1 MKENDVQPT
10 QNNHPGE
17 EEIQGNEQLTA
28 PADGTPVTS
37 SETAEPAETAAVGS
51 KREDQP
57 AGGGRG
63 GKGWMIA
70 SLLLA
75 AALIVVLIVNP
86 FGKNTGK
93 ETVASVNNVEITKDK
108 LYESLVDAGGPQ
120 ILEGLITEEVIKQEM
135 DKKSIKITEED
146 INKEMDSIKKM
157 FPSDEQFEMALGMQ
171 GLTMENFKEQTKMQ
185 LQLTKL
191 LGDQIKV
198 TDEEIK
204 TAFEQN
210 KARFDKPE
218 MVHASHILVK
228 TKEEAEAIIKQLK
241 DEKADFAAIAKEKS
255 TDPGTKDKGGDLGF
269 FGRGEMTA
277 PFEEA
282 AFKMKKGD
290 ISSEPVKS
298 EHGFHVIKVTD
309 RQEEKKATLEENK
322 EEVRKQIVAG
332 KVGQQAEAYIQG
344 LRDKADIK
352 NTLDKKDNEADVEKS
367 TVN

>member
-1 MKENDVQPT
+1 MKENEVQPT
-10 QNNHPGE
+10 QNNHTGE
-17 EEIQGNEQLTA
+17 EEIQGNEQHAA
-28 PADGTPVTS
+28 PAGETPAVS
-37 SETAEPAETAAVGS
+37 SVNTEPAEAADS

-75 AALIVVLIVNP
+75 AALIVVLIVPP

-93 ETVASVNNVEITKDK
+93 ETVATVNNVEITKDK

-120 ILEGLITEEVIKQEM
+120 ILDGLIMEEVIKQEM
-135 DKKSIKITEED
+135 DKKSIKITDED
-146 INKEMDSIKKM
+146 ITNEMNSIKKM
-157 FPSDEQFEMALGMQ
+157 FPSEEQFEMALGMQ
-171 GLTMENFKEQTKMQ
+171 GMTMDNFKEQTKMQ

-204 TAFEQN
+204 TAFDQN
-210 KARFDKPE
+210 KARFDKEE

-255 TDPGTKDKGGDLGF
+255 LDPGSKEKGGDLGF
-269 FGRGEMTA
+269 FGRGAMV
-277 PFEEA
+277 PSFEEA
-282 AFKMKKGD
+282 AFKMKKGE
-290 ISSEPVKS
+290 ISSVPVKS
-298 EHGFHVIKVTD
+298 DNGYHVIKVLD
-309 RQEEKKATLEENK
+309 HQEAKKATLEENK
-322 EEVRKQIVAG
+322 EDVRKQIVAS
-332 KVGQQAEAYIQG
+332 KVNQQAEAYIQG

-352 NTLDKKDNEADVEKS
+352 NTLEKKDKEADVEKS